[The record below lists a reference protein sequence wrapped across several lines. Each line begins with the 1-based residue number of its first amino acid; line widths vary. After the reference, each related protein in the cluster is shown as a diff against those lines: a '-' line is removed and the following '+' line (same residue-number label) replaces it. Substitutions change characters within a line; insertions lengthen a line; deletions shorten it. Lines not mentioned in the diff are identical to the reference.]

1 MRGYFFIS
9 FWDLNSK
16 RETEVRNR
24 QEESPDTAAS
34 ARNTETAGKTMR
46 A

>member
-1 MRGYFFIS
+1 MGILF

-16 RETEVRNR
+16 REAEGRNR

-34 ARNTETAGKTMR
+34 AETGRRQAR
-46 A
+46 P